1 MKTIKALHVHLKFL
15 GLMSLDFNQPLS
27 YAGFKNRAS
36 IHRYGKT
43 NRIVFIGRPND
54 NLFAF
59 YTVPDTDSATMKQ
72 AYEMYVKLVKGDST
86 DFNTGT
92 VQWTDS
98 WIPSEYT
105 DLN

>member
-1 MKTIKALHVHLKFL
+1 MSKLTIQHLLHNLNNL
-15 GLMSLDFNQPLS
+15 GLITNNKLLS
-27 YAGFKNRAS
+27 YASWKNRAS
-36 IHRYGKT
+36 IHRYGKV

-72 AYEMYVKLVKGDST
+72 AYEMYVKLVKGDIT

-92 VQWTDS
+92 VQWTDGK
-98 WIPSEYT
+98 IPLEYS

>member
-1 MKTIKALHVHLKFL
+1 MQTIKQLHINLKFL
-15 GLMSLDFNQPLS
+15 GLMSLGANKPLS

-36 IHRYGKT
+36 IHRYGKN

-54 NLFAF
+54 NLFAL

-72 AYEMYVKLVKGDST
+72 AYEMYVKLVKGDIT
-86 DFNTGT
+86 DYKSGT
-92 VQWTDS
+92 IQWSDGK
-98 WIPSEYT
+98 IPLVYA

>member
-1 MKTIKALHVHLKFL
+1 MTKLTIEHLLHNLKKL
-15 GLMSLDFNQPLS
+15 GLTTNDKPIS
-27 YAGFKNRAS
+27 YANWKNRTS
-36 IHRYGKT
+36 IHRYGNT

-72 AYEMYVKLVKGDST
+72 AYEMYVKLVKGDIT

-92 VQWTDS
+92 VQWTDGNLPLVYS
-98 WIPSEYT
+98 